1 MKGSS
6 DPILPHVVAT
16 KSSTGSA
23 PGRDLLPN
31 VEINLG
37 AIDEHASQPEG
48 PTSADGEP
56 EALHQADVVAEIPE
70 IEVTR

>member
-1 MKGSS
+1 
-6 DPILPHVVAT
+6 
-16 KSSTGSA
+16 
-23 PGRDLLPN
+23 

-48 PTSADGEP
+48 PTFADGEP

-70 IEVTR
+70 IEETR